1 MFVAGNFVSALAQVL
16 DMALTVY
23 MWIVIIRALISWV
36 NPDPYNPIVR
46 FLVSATEPV
55 LRPIRR
61 LVPTYRIG
69 IDLSPLIVILA
80 IYFLNFF
87 LVRTLID
94 LSYRIR

>member
-1 MFVAGNFVSALAQVL
+1 MFVAGNFMSALAQVL

-23 MWIVIIRALISWV
+23 MWIVIVRALISWV

-46 FLVSATEPV
+46 FLVAATEPV

>member
-1 MFVAGNFVSALAQVL
+1 MFVAGNFLSALAQVL

-55 LRPIRR
+55 LQAHPAAGADVQNRDRPVAADRD
-61 LVPTYRIG
+61 PG
-69 IDLSPLIVILA
+69 DLFPE
-80 IYFLNFF
+80 FF